1 MEYYV
6 TQEVLTSQLT
16 GASENITIALSLSG
30 GIVQVEGDD
39 SIEYNVPERL
49 EKYPTEARYM
59 IHILNIN
66 HLKSDYQLKIFSN
79 QLTIS

>member
-16 GASENITIALSLSG
+16 GNSENITIALSMSG

-49 EKYPTEARYM
+49 EKYPTEVRYMM
-59 IHILNIN
+59 IHILNI
-66 HLKSDYQLKIFSN
+66 S

>member
-49 EKYPTEARYM
+49 EKYPTEARYFKFM
-59 IHILNIN
+59 HILEIQN
-66 HLKSDYQLKIFSN
+66 SFE
-79 QLTIS
+79 T